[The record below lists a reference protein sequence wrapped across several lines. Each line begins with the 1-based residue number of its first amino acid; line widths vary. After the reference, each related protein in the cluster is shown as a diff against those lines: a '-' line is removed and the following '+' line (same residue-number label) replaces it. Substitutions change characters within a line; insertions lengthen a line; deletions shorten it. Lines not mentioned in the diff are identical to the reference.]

1 MEYKIK
7 NVIIK
12 TLKMFNSGITRVSVL
27 INVPEAQTKN
37 ILIKKGENYYEEQ

>member
-12 TLKMFNSGITRVSVL
+12 TLKMFNPDITRVSVL
-27 INVPEAQTKN
+27 INVPEAQTKQQR
-37 ILIKKGENYYEEQ
+37 IY